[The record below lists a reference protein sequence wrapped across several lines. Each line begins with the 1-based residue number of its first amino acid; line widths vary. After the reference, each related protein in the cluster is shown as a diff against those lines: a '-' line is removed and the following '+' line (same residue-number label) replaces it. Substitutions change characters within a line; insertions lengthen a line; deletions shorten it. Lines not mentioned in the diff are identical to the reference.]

1 MEQKPTFIYRDR
13 VINEESY
20 VEWLHEVKSRYRK
33 SQVKAAVRVNTAML
47 EFYWSMGRDIVA
59 MQAESKWGSGFFNQ
73 LSLDMK
79 AEFPNEKGFSSANL
93 RYMKRWYDFYYQRI
107 IIRQRPVEELQEVKS
122 QRPVDLSETPKKECQ
137 IEILQRV
144 VEELEMPQHF
154 GMIPWGQHIEIF
166 TRCESLDEALFYVSK
181 TIENNWSRPE
191 VESKIHDRLFQSTGA
206 AITNFKDRLP
216 SPQGDLAQELLKGE
230 YNLEFLHLKTKH
242 DEKELEDKIASN
254 VTQFL
259 LELGKGFAY
268 VGRQMELQMPGG
280 QVFFPDLVF
289 YHIPQRR
296 YLVVELKAVK
306 FLPEHAGKINFYVN
320 AADEL
325 LKGEGDQPSIGLIIC
340 KSYDKTIVE
349 WSLRGVETPLGVA
362 AYQLQE
368 VVDRTVAEVELKR
381 KLEQEKNK
389 EDKA

>member
-1 MEQKPTFIYRDR
+1 MEQKPTFVYRDR
-13 VINEESY
+13 VITEESY
-20 VEWLHEVKSRYRK
+20 MEWLHEVKSRYRK

-93 RYMKRWYDFYYQRI
+93 RYMKRWYDFYYQRVI
-107 IIRQRPVEELQEVKS
+107 ILQRPVEELQEVKS
-122 QRPVDLSETPKKECQ
+122 QRLVDLSEPPKKDSQ
-137 IEILQRV
+137 TGILQRV

-154 GMIPWGQHIEIF
+154 GLIPWGQHIEIF
-166 TRCESLDEALFYVSK
+166 TRCESLEEALFYVNQ

-191 VESKIHDRLFQSTGA
+191 VEAKIHDRLFQNTEA
-206 AITNFKDRLP
+206 AITNFNERLP

-242 DEKELEDKIASN
+242 DEKELEDKIAAN

-325 LKGEGDQPSIGLIIC
+325 LKSESDQPSIGLIIC

-362 AYQLQE
+362 TYQLQE
-368 VVDRTVAEVELKR
+368 VVDRTVAEVKLKR
-381 KLEQEKNK
+381 KLEMKGK
-389 EDKA
+389 EDEA

>member
-1 MEQKPTFIYRDR
+1 MEKKPTFVYRDR
-13 VINEESY
+13 VITEESY

-93 RYMKRWYDFYYQRI
+93 RYMKRWYDFYYQRV
-107 IIRQRPVEELQEVKS
+107 IIRQRPVEELQEVKT
-122 QRPVDLSETPKKECQ
+122 QRHVDLSETPKKESQ

-166 TRCESLDEALFYVSK
+166 TRCESLDEALFYVSQ

-191 VESKIHDRLFQSTGA
+191 VESKIHDRLFQNTGA

-216 SPQGDLAQELLKGE
+216 SPQSDLAQELLKGE

-368 VVDRTVAEVELKR
+368 VVDRTVAEVEFKR
-381 KLEQEKNK
+381 KLEMKRK
-389 EDKA
+389 EEEA

>member
-1 MEQKPTFIYRDR
+1 
-13 VINEESY
+13 

-33 SQVKAAVRVNTAML
+33 SQVKAAVRVNTTML

-59 MQAESKWGSGFFNQ
+59 LQAESKWGSGFFNQ

-93 RYMKRWYDFYYQRI
+93 RYMKRWYDFYYQRV
-107 IIRQRPVEELQEVKS
+107 IIRQRPVEELQEVKT
-122 QRPVDLSETPKKECQ
+122 QRHVDLSETPKKESQ

-166 TRCESLDEALFYVSK
+166 TRCESLDEALFYVSQ

-191 VESKIHDRLFQSTGA
+191 VESKIHDRLFQNTGA

-368 VVDRTVAEVELKR
+368 VVDRTVAEVEFKR
-381 KLEQEKNK
+381 KLEMKRK
-389 EDKA
+389 EEEA

>member
-1 MEQKPTFIYRDR
+1 MEKKPTFVYRDR
-13 VINEESY
+13 VITEESY

-93 RYMKRWYDFYYQRI
+93 RYMKRWYDFYYQRV
-107 IIRQRPVEELQEVKS
+107 IIRQRPVEELQEVKT
-122 QRPVDLSETPKKECQ
+122 QRHVDLSETPKKESQ

-166 TRCESLDEALFYVSK
+166 TRCESLDEALFYVSQ

-191 VESKIHDRLFQSTGA
+191 VESKIHDRLFQNTGA

-368 VVDRTVAEVELKR
+368 VVDRTVAEVEFKR
-381 KLEQEKNK
+381 KLEMKRK
-389 EDKA
+389 EEEA